1 MTPVILPRE
10 RFPRGIYDLA
20 RPPQELFLW
29 GALPPPPW
37 VAIVGTREPTPE
49 AAEFARSLARELAAL
64 GIVIASGGARGID
77 AAAHEGALDVEAP
90 TVVVAPGGFD
100 RPYPPQHAELFA
112 RIVAE
117 QGAYLSRVQGDI
129 PAQRHVFFQ
138 RNQLLVACSEVVV
151 VVEAPLQSGARNAA
165 HWARKLGRPLWVVPH
180 PPWNVQGEGCIEELR
195 LGARALKRAS
205 DVLGSLRARHWP
217 AVWGSSEHAAAR
229 FVNRA
234 QAMLPFAAEP
244 RSARRAFAAAA
255 GGESEALN
263 PELDTPSWRSARLAV
278 HAALKAGA
286 VHADQIQR
294 LTGLDIDC
302 VLVLLA
308 ELDVARTEGVDR

>member
-1 MTPVILPRE
+1 MTPVILPPE
-10 RFPRGIYDLA
+10 RFPRGLYDLA
-20 RPPQELFLW
+20 RPPRELFLW

-49 AAEFARSLARELAAL
+49 SAEFARRLARELAAL

-77 AAAHEGALDVEAP
+77 AAAHEGALEAEAS

-100 RPYPPQHAELFA
+100 RPYPPDHAELFA

-117 QGAYLSRVQGDI
+117 QGGYLSRVQGDV

-195 LGARALKRAS
+195 LGARALKS
-205 DVLGSLRARHWP
+205 SLDVLGSLRARHWP
-217 AVWGSSEHAAAR
+217 AVWGSTEHAHAR
-229 FVNRA
+229 FDSPA
-234 QAMLPFAAEP
+234 QALLPFADEANEP
-244 RSARRAFAAAA
+244 RRGFSVAAT
-255 GGESEALN
+255 GEAEASN

-286 VHADQIQR
+286 IHADQIQR
-294 LTGLDIDC
+294 LTGLSIDC

-308 ELDVARTEGVDR
+308 ELDVANVARVDP